1 MAEKKQFKAESKRLL
16 DLMINSIYTHKEIFL
31 RELISNASD
40 ATDKLYYKALTEN
53 ISEINK
59 SDLTIDLAF
68 NKENR
73 TLTVTDHGIG
83 MNKEEL
89 EEHLGT
95 IANSGSFKFKN
106 ENESDDIDIIG
117 QFGVGFYSA
126 FMVAKKVEVSSRAY
140 GSDQGYTWVSEASD
154 GYEIFETDNLPTGT
168 TIKLYLKDNT
178 EEENYDDYLDQYHI
192 ESLVRKFSDYVH
204 YPIKMDVTTSK
215 KKEDSDEYEDVVEN
229 KTLNSMVPLWK
240 RNKMSICIV
249 VGLLLYFVAM
259 TNDSYSSLFLGT
271 NLQKLSLIHTQI
283 WTWPPAG
290 LGESLLF
297 VSIGMKIYETNRQ
310 DRRNIYML
318 IVSFIMLFFESY
330 FLQSMSPKDA
340 NCYISLIFCAPLLFI
355 ECLKKFR
362 ISFNTELLGKISM
375 YIYMTHPIVLAII
388 CNFVVFNNTFY
399 KFFVVTFVT
408 LLISIITY
416 RLKNRRIL

>member
-1 MAEKKQFKAESKRLL
+1 
-16 DLMINSIYTHKEIFL
+16 
-31 RELISNASD
+31 
-40 ATDKLYYKALTEN
+40 
-53 ISEINK
+53 
-59 SDLTIDLAF
+59 
-68 NKENR
+68 
-73 TLTVTDHGIG
+73 
-83 MNKEEL
+83 
-89 EEHLGT
+89 
-95 IANSGSFKFKN
+95 
-106 ENESDDIDIIG
+106 
-117 QFGVGFYSA
+117 
-126 FMVAKKVEVSSRAY
+126 
-140 GSDQGYTWVSEASD
+140 
-154 GYEIFETDNLPTGT
+154 
-168 TIKLYLKDNT
+168 
-178 EEENYDDYLDQYHI
+178 
-192 ESLVRKFSDYVH
+192 
-204 YPIKMDVTTSK
+204 
-215 KKEDSDEYEDVVEN
+215 
-229 KTLNSMVPLWK
+229 
-240 RNKMSICIV
+240 MSICIV

-283 WTWPPAG
+283 WTWPQAG

-310 DRRNIYML
+310 DRCNIYML

>member
-1 MAEKKQFKAESKRLL
+1 MRKRNQLL
-16 DLMINSIYTHKEIFL
+16 DFMKFLLSIFVITIHCQLFKDFQK
-31 RELISNASD
+31 N
-40 ATDKLYYKALTEN
+40 LY
-53 ISEINK
+53 
-59 SDLTIDLAF
+59 
-68 NKENR
+68 
-73 TLTVTDHGIG
+73 
-83 MNKEEL
+83 
-89 EEHLGT
+89 
-95 IANSGSFKFKN
+95 
-106 ENESDDIDIIG
+106 
-117 QFGVGFYSA
+117 VGFTMGLARVAVPFFFVSSGYYY
-126 FMVAKKVEVSSRAY
+126 AKKVESNKPVRNY
-140 GSDQGYTWVSEASD
+140 
-154 GYEIFETDNLPTGT
+154 ILKL
-168 TIKLYLKDNT
+168 IKLLLIYEGVEFIVMGYFVYPMYNNLFLLLFRCLSVGIT
-178 EEENYDDYLDQYHI
+178 GAYWYI
-192 ESLVRKFSDYVH
+192 TSLLLTYVV
-204 YPIKMDVTTSK
+204 VT
-215 KKEDSDEYEDVVEN
+215 
-229 KTLNSMVPLWK
+229 PLWK

-283 WTWPPAG
+283 WTWPQAG

-310 DRRNIYML
+310 DRCNIYML